1 MNEIEISN
9 KAFHIAHQLQ
19 VVGAQIVSL
28 AAEAGRV
35 QMACL
40 EYSNGDICPAGYNID
55 PIPNTPFFVV
65 YRPNLDGEIYGI
77 YCRGAEVT
85 DYLDA
90 HTVELAEQIA
100 IEAVADEQAKTEDWQ
115 ADQKIDARCSVK

>member
-9 KAFHIAHQLQ
+9 KAFRVGHKLRIIESDIADL
-19 VVGAQIVSL
+19 IPL
-28 AAEAGRV
+28 AKDIYL
-35 QMACL
+35 ACR
-40 EYSNGDICPAGYNID
+40 EYSNGDICPAGHNID

-77 YCRGAEVT
+77 YCRGIEVT

-90 HTVELAEQIA
+90 HTIGVAESIA
-100 IEAVADEQAKTEDWQ
+100 IEAVADEKTKTEDYK
-115 ADQKIDARCSVK
+115 ADQAINSGD